1 VLSVLSRTGSAG
13 HLFRPVRLGAPFLLQ
28 TAIPIVLRHL
38 PPYGTGASALPFNG
52 RRLLSF
58 TDSRQG
64 TARFAAKMQL
74 ETERDFVRS
83 LLYHSV
89 ADRARPTDRHEQ
101 EDLRHEITKLEQ
113 AIKAHTLRWKPCLP
127 RPLLKNARS
136 SRQARLPLS
145 AG

>member
-1 VLSVLSRTGSAG
+1 
-13 HLFRPVRLGAPFLLQ
+13 
-28 TAIPIVLRHL
+28 L
-38 PPYGTGASALPFNG
+38 PPYGTGASALPFDG

-89 ADRARPTDRHEQ
+89 ADRARPTDCHEQ
-101 EDLRHEITKLEQ
+101 EDLRHEIIKLEQ
-113 AIKAHTLRWKPCLP
+113 AITTHPSLEALLAKTDRKSTRLNSSHVKISYAVFCL
-127 RPLLKNARS
+127 KKKKK
-136 SRQARLPLS
+136 
-145 AG
+145 